1 VRALIWA
8 VYVGGL
14 IVVGVLGG
22 RAAMAIYLVTG
33 FLVITLFRRPLVL
46 ALTRLASELGFMRK
60 TIERMPSS
68 IHLTRAP
75 GPADAAR
82 PVLAALAASNF
93 VDAGAWNI
101 AEMPKIQ
108 VALMVQRDE
117 GMLAAVE
124 SASPIGA
131 HVNLH
136 TLYPDGLVASFTNS
150 ELPTPLA
157 LRPNVQRTQVPRC
170 SPDALVARACAERPK
185 TPFRPLSVEEAPR
198 VYEQLYADEIRF
210 RKTTGR

>member
-1 VRALIWA
+1 
-8 VYVGGL
+8 
-14 IVVGVLGG
+14 
-22 RAAMAIYLVTG
+22 
-33 FLVITLFRRPLVL
+33 VITLFRRPLVL
-46 ALTRLASELGFMRK
+46 ALTRLASRLGMMRE
-60 TIERMPSS
+60 TIDRMPSA
-68 IHLTRAP
+68 IHLTRAS
-75 GPADAAR
+75 GPSEAAR
-82 PVLAALAASNF
+82 PILAALAAGNF

-108 VALMVQRDE
+108 VALMVQREE
-117 GMLAAVE
+117 GILAAVE
-124 SASPIGA
+124 SASPMGA

-150 ELPTPLA
+150 ELPSPPA

-170 SPDALVARACAERPK
+170 SPDALVVRARAERPQ
-185 TPFRPLSVEEAPR
+185 TPFRPLSIEEAPR

>member
-1 VRALIWA
+1 MRTLIWA

-14 IVVGVLGG
+14 VVVGVLGG
-22 RAAMAIYLVTG
+22 RRAMSVYLVTG

-46 ALTRLASELGFMRK
+46 ALTRLASRLGMMRE
-60 TIERMPSS
+60 TIDRMPSA
-68 IHLTRAP
+68 IHLTRAS
-75 GPADAAR
+75 GPSEAAR
-82 PVLAALAASNF
+82 PILAALAASNF

-108 VALMVQRDE
+108 VALMVQREE
-117 GMLAAVE
+117 GILAAVE
-124 SASPIGA
+124 SASPMGA

-150 ELPTPLA
+150 ELPSPPA

-170 SPDALVARACAERPK
+170 SPDALVVRARAERPQ
-185 TPFRPLSVEEAPR
+185 TPFRPLSIEEAPR